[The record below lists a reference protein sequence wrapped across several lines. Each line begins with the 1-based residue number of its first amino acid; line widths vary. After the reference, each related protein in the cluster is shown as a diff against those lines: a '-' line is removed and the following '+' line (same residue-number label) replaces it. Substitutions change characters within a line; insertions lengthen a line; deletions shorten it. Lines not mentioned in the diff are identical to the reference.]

1 MRFMIPIILFFT
13 TGCNPAD
20 KTKTEKSTL
29 PAKEMRNIQYGK
41 HTEQRLDVYLPA
53 GRNEETKTFIL
64 LHGGG
69 WSGGSKDSLNYM
81 IPVLK
86 REFPNHAI
94 VNMDYRLATFDS
106 PAFPKQVQ
114 DIEKAIQFLKESDY
128 NISNE
133 YAFIGVSAG
142 GHLAML
148 YSYKHDKGSEVKAV
162 CSIVGPADFT
172 DPFYVNHPYYRYAS
186 LYLLGQAGTKPEA
199 ALEISPARFVTPKA
213 TPTILFYGG
222 KDPLVPA
229 SQAKRLKAK
238 LDEHNVP
245 NALHVYDN
253 GGHGN
258 WSIRATNDFQ
268 QKMIAFFK
276 ERF

>member
-53 GRNEETKTFIL
+53 GRNEATKTFIL

-148 YSYKHDKGSEVKAV
+148 Y
-162 CSIVGPADFT
+162 T
-172 DPFYVNHPYYRYAS
+172 
-186 LYLLGQAGTKPEA
+186 
-199 ALEISPARFVTPKA
+199 A
-213 TPTILFYGG
+213 TST
-222 KDPLVPA
+222 
-229 SQAKRLKAK
+229 
-238 LDEHNVP
+238 
-245 NALHVYDN
+245 
-253 GGHGN
+253 
-258 WSIRATNDFQ
+258 IRAV
-268 QKMIAFFK
+268 K
-276 ERF
+276 